1 MRIAQH
7 QVLRDKLNIGN
18 PALISFDIKAIAM
31 FVAKVRAH
39 FLTHFP
45 PFGLQRTAFARGR
58 HDRLADR
65 IELRFELRIAVHHAG
80 AHQRLMLPRPGFV
93 LLIVGKSLRGGN
105 QHACRAGRAQTRI
118 HFIQNAG

>member
-1 MRIAQH
+1 MRVEQH
-7 QVLRDKLNIGN
+7 QILGNELNIGN
-18 PALISFDIKAIAM
+18 PALVGFDIKAIAV
-31 FVAKVRAH
+31 FITQVRAH
-39 FLTHFP
+39 FLAHLAHFR
-45 PFGLQRTAFARGR
+45 LQRTALARGG
-58 HDRLADR
+58 HHILTDG
-65 IELRFELRIAVHHAG
+65 IELRFELRIAIHHAG